1 MKKGYLTAAYKHHIY
16 AEQAVCLSLS
26 FKYKGDHTPISI
38 VVDQK
43 NYIYIQQK
51 KYTRFFD
58 QVIVLPD
65 ENLYDFIGKLYSA
78 LQTPYEDT
86 IYFDSDC
93 LLISHA
99 AELNTALSVLDFCV
113 PGEDLKTGVYAG
125 KNIPEWLTKLN
136 LLYIPIF
143 NAGVFR
149 FNHKGKKVVEEALGI
164 MHQADAH
171 QLPKADGGLNEQV
184 ALGIAMSKNN
194 IHAIPF
200 ENDYHFSFYNANS
213 HLVLDLKQGICKFTK
228 EQIHREP
235 YIFHYTPLYH
245 AGFYYSRSRR
255 LLMTE
260 INKLRKAFDIEP
272 TEFFKPKLRD
282 HLALIKNGKFFK
294 DTR

>member
-1 MKKGYLTAAYKHHIY
+1 MKRGYLTAAYKHHIY

-26 FKYKGDHTPISI
+26 FKYKGDNTPISI
-38 VVDQK
+38 VVDKK
-43 NYIYIQQK
+43 NYIYIQHK
-51 KYTRFFD
+51 NYTRFFD

-113 PGEDLKTGVYAG
+113 PGEDMKTGVYAG
-125 KNIPEWLTKLN
+125 KNIQEWLVKLN
-136 LLYIPIF
+136 LSYIPIF

-149 FNHKGKKVVEEALGI
+149 FNNKGKKVVEEALAI
-164 MHQADAH
+164 MHQADVY
-171 QLPKADGGLNEQV
+171 QLPQADGGLNEQV

-200 ENDYHFSFYNANS
+200 HKDYHFSFYNANS
-213 HLVLDLKQGICKFTK
+213 SLVLDILNGECKFTK
-228 EQIHREP
+228 ENHQRAP

-260 INKLRKAFDIEP
+260 INKLRMAFDIEP